1 MVQKLARLSLN
12 QSDAKLKPI
21 TNWLPAFSRAL
32 YSLVGFTLSSHWLFR
47 VLSFRL
53 IGRCDF
59 FGLGF
64 KTLNRKALYTSTRRV
79 LVALLR
85 GTDLELR
92 RLRRFLAYEVEQVDG
107 YGRFH
112 NVSGLYCDL
121 TPAELEEGNNEAIC
135 VAAPHWL

>member
-32 YSLVGFTLSSHWLFR
+32 YGLVGFTLSSHWLFR

-53 IGRCDF
+53 IVISLVWDLRHSIGKRF
-59 FGLGF
+59 IRQ
-64 KTLNRKALYTSTRRV
+64 NRRV

-135 VAAPHWL
+135 IAAPHWL

>member
-1 MVQKLARLSLN
+1 MRLSLN

-32 YSLVGFTLSSHWLFR
+32 YGLVGFTLSSHWLFR

-64 KTLNRKALYTSTRRV
+64 KTLNRKALYTSESKGF

-85 GTDLELR
+85 GTVLELR
-92 RLRRFLAYEVEQVDG
+92 RLRRFLAYEVEQVEG

-121 TPAELEEGNNEAIC
+121 TPAELEEVNNEAIC
-135 VAAPHWL
+135 IAAPHWL

>member
-47 VLSFRL
+47 LLSFRL

-64 KTLNRKALYTSTRRV
+64 KTLNRKALYTLTRMV

-92 RLRRFLAYEVEQVDG
+92 RLRRFLAYEVGQEEG

-112 NVSGLYCDL
+112 NVSGLYCD
-121 TPAELEEGNNEAIC
+121 TRELEEGNNEAIC
-135 VAAPHWL
+135 IAAPH